1 MEEEAFEEKDIEGT
15 VNPSR
20 TRPSI
25 IIELTEIEAAYI
37 GLHWPEPDPLHVY
50 HIIEFST
57 CIGLLN
63 V

>member
-1 MEEEAFEEKDIEGT
+1 MEEEAFEMKDIEGT

-37 GLHWPEPDPLHVY
+37 GPTLV
-50 HIIEFST
+50 
-57 CIGLLN
+57 
-63 V
+63 